1 MTDQQARAPRG
12 WLGAGTAYVA
22 IVFLIAFVLGAVR
35 VMLVAPRLGP
45 IVAVLLETPLILTV
59 SWLASAWCVR
69 TFRVPPAAVPRL
81 AMGGTALVLLMLL
94 ELGVSILLFSRP
106 LSGYLADFRSLAGA
120 IGLAAQVA
128 FAFVPLLQIRRSGA
142 GR

>member
-12 WLGAGTAYVA
+12 WLGAGTAYVG
-22 IVFLIAFVLGAVR
+22 IVFLIAFVLGVVR

-45 IVAVLLETPLILTV
+45 TGAVLLETPLILAV

-81 AMGGTALVLLMLL
+81 AMAVFKANGGPCEIEVNATYL
-94 ELGVSILLFSRP
+94 EELPYESYRFDRDEYRKMFKKP
-106 LSGYLADFRSLAGA
+106 RK
-120 IGLAAQVA
+120 
-128 FAFVPLLQIRRSGA
+128 RRSA
-142 GR
+142 